1 MKKVS
6 LLSDQ
11 ILINNLS
18 SPEVM
23 GEFILAMKDCLEHGY
38 NRPKLIVSDSIP
50 IYPNAACP
58 VAGLIQFY
66 KSSGIKFKTS
76 ELGKGANSICL
87 TSPMQVGIE
96 KSNLQMNVL
105 NKIWEFKTEE
115 DVFNLS
121 KAFIDE
127 LIKTDKFEQGV
138 LHSLEWSL
146 YEIMDNVINHSA
158 TNSGFVM
165 GQIHPKSKH
174 IALCVFDTGQG
185 IYNSLQTYQPKPKTP
200 LDALTICIK
209 SGVTSGIGQGNGLFG
224 LYEVVRQ
231 NEGQLTIAST
241 GASLTLKENNIQTTK
256 EHPFISN
263 KIGCTSVDFQLNYSK
278 PISLDKAL
286 KTNGK
291 TYPPQVNFRIE
302 NLENDLGEIVFLLKE
317 KSSGFG
323 TRKAGQKMRNE
334 VINLHHETG
343 QPVVID
349 FEGIT
354 LVASSFADEFLGKLV
369 LELGFFGFNSAIRLR
384 NMSELTQS
392 IVQKSVSQRM
402 AESLK

>member
-1 MKKVS
+1 MSKVS
-6 LLSDQ
+6 LLSNN

-18 SPEVM
+18 SPEVI
-23 GEFILAMKDCLEHGY
+23 GEFILAMKDIERGY
-38 NRPKLIVSDSIP
+38 NRPILIVADSIP

-66 KSSGIKFKTS
+66 KSTGIQFKTS
-76 ELGKGANSICL
+76 GLGKGAKAICL
-87 TSPMQVGIE
+87 DSPMQVSDD
-96 KSNLQMNVL
+96 KSSLKMNVL
-105 NKIWEFKTEE
+105 NKVWEFKTEE

-121 KAFIDE
+121 NAFIDE

-158 TNSGFVM
+158 TDSGFVM

-200 LDALTICIK
+200 LDALTLCIK
-209 SGVTSGIGQGNGLFG
+209 SGVTRGEGQGNGLFG

-231 NEGQLTIAST
+231 NEGLFTISSAGSALSFRD
-241 GASLTLKENNIQTTK
+241 GNIQTSKDWPTLSDK
-256 EHPFISN
+256 N
-263 KIGCTSVDFQLNYSK
+263 GCTSVDFQLDYSK
-278 PISLDKAL
+278 PISLDKAIQA
-286 KTNGK
+286 TGK
-291 TYPPQVNFRIE
+291 TYPPQVNYRVE
-302 NLENDLGEIVFLLKE
+302 NLHNDEGEVIFMLKD
-317 KSSGFG
+317 KSEGFG
-323 TRKAGQKMRNE
+323 TRKAGRKMRNE
-334 VINLHHETG
+334 IINIHQETK
-343 QPVVID
+343 QPLIID
-349 FEGIT
+349 FEGIA
-354 LVASSFADEFLGKLV
+354 LVASSFADEFIGKLV
-369 LELGFFGFNSAIRLR
+369 LEFGFFGFNNVIRLR